1 MKISKITLGTVNFGL
16 DYGLRKKRK
25 NKISKKKSILII
37 KKAIKLGINSFDTS
51 PNYGNAEN
59 ILGKTTRKNNKC
71 SIGTK
76 ILIPSNKKI
85 NFKKILISINNSR
98 KNLNKENLDL
108 IQIHNANERAFK
120 NLKLK
125 EFFLKLKKNKIVKKV
140 GVTVYTEKEA
150 LAAIKSNWIESIQ
163 VPYNLIN
170 QKMNMRVFKLAKK
183 NNIRIYTRSTFLKG
197 VLTEKIIFLPKKL
210 QIIKNNIEKNLHKL
224 KLNIKDLKYLALK
237 FSISNSKIDSVVLGV
252 DNI

>member
-59 ILGKTTRKNNKC
+59 ILGKTIRKNSKC
-71 SIGTK
+71 SIATK

-98 KNLNKENLDL
+98 KSLNKENLDL

-125 EFFLKLKKNKIVKKV
+125 DFFMTVNLLKIS
-140 GVTVYTEKEA
+140 A
-150 LAAIKSNWIESIQ
+150 SN
-163 VPYNLIN
+163 
-170 QKMNMRVFKLAKK
+170 F
-183 NNIRIYTRSTFLKG
+183 
-197 VLTEKIIFLPKKL
+197 
-210 QIIKNNIEKNLHKL
+210 
-224 KLNIKDLKYLALK
+224 
-237 FSISNSKIDSVVLGV
+237 
-252 DNI
+252 